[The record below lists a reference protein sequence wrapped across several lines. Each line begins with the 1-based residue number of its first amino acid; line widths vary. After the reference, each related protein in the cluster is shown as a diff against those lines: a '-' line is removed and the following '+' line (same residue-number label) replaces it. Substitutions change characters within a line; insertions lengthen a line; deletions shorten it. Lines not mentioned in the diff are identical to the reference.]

1 MGTRSHTVMRRW
13 LAGWLVLSLLFAQAA
28 TTAYACPLWQA
39 VGSAPLQVMADC
51 AEMAGMAT
59 ASGSGIDTAQPHLCK
74 AHCDAGKQSPT
85 PAADKDFSHGVV
97 LLGSLAWS
105 CSPASSP
112 DPVALRIDARSGA
125 PPGPPAG
132 AAPLYIALQV
142 LRI

>member
-1 MGTRSHTVMRRW
+1 MRRW

-28 TTAYACPLWQA
+28 TAAYTCPLWQA

-51 AEMAGMAT
+51 TEMAGMAGGS
-59 ASGSGIDTAQPHLCK
+59 SGGIDTAQPHLCK

-85 PAADKDFSHGVV
+85 PAADLDFSHGVV

-105 CSPASSP
+105 CSPASSRE
-112 DPVALRIDARSGA
+112 PVALRIDARSGA
-125 PPGPPAG
+125 PPGLFAG
-132 AAPLYIALQV
+132 TAPLYIALQV